1 MTATVGGNADQV
13 RIVPLGGLGEIGLN
27 LMVLECGG
35 EAIIVDAGV
44 MFGQDRVLGGGI
56 VAPDLAHLERNRP
69 EIRGIIATHAHEDH
83 IGAIPHLIRRFP
95 APIFGSEVTIAFAR
109 RRLNQAGT
117 GAAAAADLRVI
128 SPRAPFQLGPFTVEA
143 IRVTHSTPESFALA
157 ITTPA
162 GLIVHTGDFKIDP
175 QPVDGLHFDRERFAE
190 LGAQGVAL
198 LLSDSTNVERPGRS
212 GSESSLLP
220 TLREIIGRTRGKFFL
235 TSFSSHLHRIR
246 QVAELSHQVG
256 RYVVP
261 VGRRMAESTRLGVEL
276 GQLKF
281 PPGTFIE
288 RAEAEFLQARRLT
301 FLASGSQ
308 GEPLSALSRIAAD
321 TDPGVSVEP
330 GDTVVL
336 SSRFIPGNE
345 RAIQALI
352 NHLYKRGAEVFYETV
367 APVHVSGH
375 ASRDELAEMIA
386 LVRPRYFVPI
396 HGEYRHLAR
405 HVALAIEAG
414 VPEANCFLLED
425 GDTLVMTPRA
435 ARRGHEVKVGREPLE
450 ESDGDA
456 EILRERR
463 ALARQGTVFVVIAVS
478 AKTGEIVAGP
488 DLLSRGVV
496 SGDGTSA
503 LMRRAQAGLRQR
515 LRELD
520 VGVRADRPRLAA
532 EVVRTLGEYFHD
544 EFGMHPLVVP
554 CVMQVGETP

>member
-1 MTATVGGNADQV
+1 
-13 RIVPLGGLGEIGLN
+13 
-27 LMVLECGG
+27 
-35 EAIIVDAGV
+35 
-44 MFGQDRVLGGGI
+44 
-56 VAPDLAHLERNRP
+56 
-69 EIRGIIATHAHEDH
+69 
-83 IGAIPHLIRRFP
+83 
-95 APIFGSEVTIAFAR
+95 
-109 RRLNQAGT
+109 
-117 GAAAAADLRVI
+117 
-128 SPRAPFQLGPFTVEA
+128 
-143 IRVTHSTPESFALA
+143 
-157 ITTPA
+157 
-162 GLIVHTGDFKIDP
+162 
-175 QPVDGLHFDRERFAE
+175 
-190 LGAQGVAL
+190 
-198 LLSDSTNVERPGRS
+198 
-212 GSESSLLP
+212 
-220 TLREIIGRTRGKFFL
+220 
-235 TSFSSHLHRIR
+235 
-246 QVAELSHQVG
+246 
-256 RYVVP
+256 
-261 VGRRMAESTRLGVEL
+261 
-276 GQLKF
+276 
-281 PPGTFIE
+281 
-288 RAEAEFLQARRLT
+288 
-301 FLASGSQ
+301 
-308 GEPLSALSRIAAD
+308 
-321 TDPGVSVEP
+321 
-330 GDTVVL
+330 

-414 VPEANCFLLED
+414 VPEGNCFLLED
-425 GDTLVMTPRA
+425 GDTLVMTPGA
-435 ARRGHEVKVGREPLE
+435 ARRGHQVKVGREPLE

-463 ALARQGTVFVVIAVS
+463 ALARQGTVFVVIGVS

-520 VGVRADRPRLAA
+520 MGVRADRPRLAA